1 MHTFVVSLV
10 FELPISSPVPFMRD
24 FFCFHFQ
31 PYSLLVLML
40 VICFSSRKS
49 VFRFCFVYLLLLS
62 FLFFFFLFLFS
73 LPIFLYVEAFLQ
85 HWSVSLLYQFWRF
98 QNVCISSAK
107 LLSFPSEKALSVG
120 KLLSMPCGNA
130 SLPALLM
137 IISLIKY
144 LSSYRVLQF

>member
-62 FLFFFFLFLFS
+62 FLFFFFF
-73 LPIFLYVEAFLQ
+73 
-85 HWSVSLLYQFWRF
+85 
-98 QNVCISSAK
+98 
-107 LLSFPSEKALSVG
+107 SFPFFFAY
-120 KLLSMPCGNA
+120 LLVCRSIP
-130 SLPALLM
+130 PAL
-137 IISLIKY
+137 ISLSPIP
-144 LSSYRVLQF
+144 VLEISKCMHIQCQIAIFSFWKGIICWQTLEHALWKCLIACTFNDYFFNKVLK

>member
-85 HWSVSLLYQFWRF
+85 HWSVSPIPVLEISKCMHIQCQIAIFSFWKGIICW
-98 QNVCISSAK
+98 QT
-107 LLSFPSEKALSVG
+107 LEHALW
-120 KLLSMPCGNA
+120 KCFIACTFNDYFFN
-130 SLPALLM
+130 
-137 IISLIKY
+137 K
-144 LSSYRVLQF
+144 VLK